1 MKDVEKRVKLI
12 VWTAETV
19 GGRKKSSDGYGAQTK
34 LPLKPLFSLIA
45 AFGFEPIPSKRNI
58 TVLRLMYVV

>member
-19 GGRKKSSDGYGAQTK
+19 GGRKRLQMVM
-34 LPLKPLFSLIA
+34 
-45 AFGFEPIPSKRNI
+45 EP
-58 TVLRLMYVV
+58 